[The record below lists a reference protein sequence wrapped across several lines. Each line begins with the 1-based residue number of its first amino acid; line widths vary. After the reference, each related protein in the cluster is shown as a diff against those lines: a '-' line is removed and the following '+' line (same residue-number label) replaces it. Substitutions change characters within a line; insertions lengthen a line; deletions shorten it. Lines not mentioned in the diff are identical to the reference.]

1 MPTRIVIPERII
13 KSIGVSIEGKW
24 IARPRHNSIGLD
36 KAAQLCVVESRVVKV
51 QSNLGFETLAG
62 AQVVRGGGAGAGA
75 GLAKGGILCLA
86 LESAVRVGSDAGGAK
101 ACAERSRSII
111 RPVGIP

>member
-51 QSNLGFETLAG
+51 QSNLGFEALAG
-62 AQVVRGGGAGAGA
+62 VEVVRGVCAGGNSAGAGSGFA
-75 GLAKGGILCLA
+75 ESGIACFACEAAICIGG
-86 LESAVRVGSDAGGAK
+86 DAGGAK
-101 ACAERSRSII
+101 VVAECS
-111 RPVGIP
+111 